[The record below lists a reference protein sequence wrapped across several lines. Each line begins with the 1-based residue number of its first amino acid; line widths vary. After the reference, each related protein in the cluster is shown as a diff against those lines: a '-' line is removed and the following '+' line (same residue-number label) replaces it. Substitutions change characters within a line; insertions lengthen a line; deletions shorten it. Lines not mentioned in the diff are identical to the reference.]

1 MLNFKATVFLID
13 ALVIVLGTLNNLLN
27 LLMKQTVL
35 IVIVFYLSVQ
45 PLFSQENLGIPPS
58 PTVASFVTVEKDSV
72 NSSGKIVHN
81 IPLWDM
87 TLGKYSFPISLNYS
101 SSGVRI
107 EETPSY
113 VGTGWNFSAG
123 GVITRSVMD
132 HPDDI
137 NNTDHGSGILHTNIL
152 NEIETFSNGIDS
164 GGYNESVARDFF
176 RYKINEDNLETR
188 NDTQPDLFYFIFF
201 NYSGKFLFNKN
212 KEIVSL
218 SNDNFKYSYTLDN
231 SDQSLKT
238 FTIID
243 TNGIEYLFS
252 EREYSK
258 THYNSNSQWEFLS
271 ARVKRQRQLDYYS
284 SWHLTRVI
292 TPNGLEMFFDYEDET
307 LSYQMKDSEMGKICE
322 TQQCED
328 ANIGD
333 TTYYDIQNNTA
344 LATTDFEINT
354 KKIKNITSDFFSI
367 QFNNTQREDL
377 NGGLKLSDIIIKDS
391 NDKIVENY
399 NFKYSYF
406 LSPNIPSSDNYEY
419 KRLKLDAVLKN
430 NKNFENFEYY
440 TNYNLPHRKSNE
452 QDFWGYFNDNNA
464 SSLVPKVY
472 TTFNGQ
478 SPEYHIFPP
487 LNETVVYEYGNVDRN
502 VNPSRIHMG
511 MLKKITYK
519 TSGYKEFFYEPNDF
533 TLDKYTNGTTT
544 LKGNGVRVNRIE
556 YFDGQK
562 IENLNY
568 TYNSPTTGISS
579 GRVSHL
585 PKFATHI
592 PWNFVYNYRSEYGLG
607 YFSPKRV
614 SWFGLFI
621 PTQYWEWDYSQD
633 PPVQVYRG
641 IRNCFNVGA
650 YGVVLN
656 NSPTNNPSIY
666 FASTTRRFST
676 TQIPLASNINEA
688 LVYEYISV
696 KEGING
702 EKQYNFNILGGVD
715 VLIPSNYNIENFIQK
730 PSYATNYWYSLTYDG
745 NSLYQNN
752 PPCSQSITVN
762 TVESYTNFFEYL
774 PFVNLSGFSH
784 PYAPKPNWNKY
795 FGQLKNYTYINED
808 GFKEYKEEYEYD
820 LKGDL
825 VNSNTNKQIKSLK
838 YRLFNRPIGWGISTD
853 NKPFTGP
860 TAWIWSFYDI
870 YYNIGLSPTNITRT
884 NFYNN
889 ESLSVIK
896 TYDNEY
902 VYGNFLRKTTHENS
916 SGDILSTTFK
926 YPLDFHSSE
935 TSLVQD
941 IFGNWSSVTQNNVY
955 WHMTARNMV
964 NYPIETVKKINGNV
978 VSSQINLFSTFPSQH
993 PSGSILPISIYN
1005 LETNES
1011 PYNYTYATALSN
1023 SSGYLVN
1030 KDENMVKKITFDSYY
1045 AGNVQQYQKTDDQKT
1060 FILWGYNRTKPIAVV
1075 EGAHFGEINRWLRL
1089 DYGESMQYIQDLSN
1103 QDTDEFSEQQLR
1115 LWLDNLRRA
1124 INNHSQEVRM
1134 RYFTHDP
1141 LIGVTSMTDS
1151 RGETVYYNYD
1161 GFNRLKHVKD
1171 QDGNILSEN
1180 DYNYKN

>member
-1 MLNFKATVFLID
+1 M
-13 ALVIVLGTLNNLLN
+13 
-27 LLMKQTVL
+27 
-35 IVIVFYLSVQ
+35 
-45 PLFSQENLGIPPS
+45 
-58 PTVASFVTVEKDSV
+58 
-72 NSSGKIVHN
+72 
-81 IPLWDM
+81 
-87 TLGKYSFPISLNYS
+87 
-101 SSGVRI
+101 
-107 EETPSY
+107 
-113 VGTGWNFSAG
+113 
-123 GVITRSVMD
+123 
-132 HPDDI
+132 
-137 NNTDHGSGILHTNIL
+137 
-152 NEIETFSNGIDS
+152 
-164 GGYNESVARDFF
+164 
-176 RYKINEDNLETR
+176 
-188 NDTQPDLFYFIFF
+188 
-201 NYSGKFLFNKN
+201 
-212 KEIVSL
+212 SL

-292 TPNGLEMFFDYEDET
+292 TPNGLEIFFDYEDET

-344 LATTDFEINT
+344 FATTDFEINT

-377 NGGLKLSDIIIKDS
+377 NGGLKLSNIIIKDS

-419 KRLKLDAVLKN
+419 KRLKLDAIIKN

-487 LNETVVYEYGNVDRN
+487 LNETVVYEYGSVDRN

-633 PPVQVYRG
+633 PPVQTYQG
-641 IRNCFNVGA
+641 IFDCFDVGIF
-650 YGVVLN
+650 GLVLN
-656 NSPTNNPSIY
+656 HSPTHNPNSY
-666 FASTTRRFST
+666 FASTTRRFSSS
-676 TQIPLASNINEA
+676 QIALASNINEA

-696 KEGING
+696 KEGGNG

-752 PPCSQSITVN
+752 PPCSQSLTVN

-853 NKPFTGP
+853 NKPSTGP

-902 VYGNFLRKTTHENS
+902 VYGNFLRKTTHESS

-926 YPLDFHSSE
+926 YPLDFQSGNNLYSEMVQRNILYDNIEVVQEVNNNITSAQINEYILDSSSILLKRSYQLE
-935 TSLVQD
+935 TSNTD
-941 IFGNWSSVTQNNVY
+941 Y
-955 WHMTARNMV
+955 
-964 NYPIETVKKINGNV
+964 NYSYAQP
-978 VSSQINLFSTFPSQH
+978 Q
-993 PSGSILPISIYN
+993 SGSFNGFL
-1005 LETNES
+1005 
-1011 PYNYTYATALSN
+1011 
-1023 SSGYLVN
+1023 N
-1030 KDENMVKKITFDSYY
+1030 KDVQMVKKIEYDLFNSR
-1045 AGNVQQYQKTDDQKT
+1045 GKPLQYHSKDD
-1060 FILWGYNRTKPIAVV
+1060 IYHSIIWGYNDSYPLAVLDGISYNTANSLFLSSTGKTFSDLALLSDNDV
-1075 EGAHFGEINRWLRL
+1075 DEATEQTLRDKL
-1089 DYGESMQYIQDLSN
+1089 ILLSS
-1103 QDTDEFSEQQLR
+1103 TITS
-1115 LWLDNLRRA
+1115 DNIRVKA
-1124 INNHSQEVRM
+1124 AT
-1134 RYFTHDP
+1134 FDP
-1141 LIGVTSMTDS
+1141 LIGLTSVIDS
-1151 RGETVYYNYD
+1151 RRNTLYYKYD
-1161 GFNRLKHVKD
+1161 EFHRLKNVKD
-1171 QDGNILSEN
+1171 KDGNILSEN
-1180 DYNYKN
+1180 EYNYTN

>member
-511 MLKKITYK
+511 MLKKITFK
-519 TSGYKEFFYEPNDF
+519 TSGFKEFFYEPNDF

-592 PWNFVYNYRSEYGLG
+592 PWNFVYSTINGPRITNPSFGGSVQFYKLPIYRTDTNGNQIFVGYEICVEYYNRANY
-607 YFSPKRV
+607 
-614 SWFGLFI
+614 
-621 PTQYWEWDYSQD
+621 DYT
-633 PPVQVYRG
+633 
-641 IRNCFNVGA
+641 
-650 YGVVLN
+650 
-656 NSPTNNPSIY
+656 PTNNSNSY
-666 FASTTRRFST
+666 FSMSTRRFSSS
-676 TQIPLASNINEA
+676 QIPLASNINEA

-696 KEGING
+696 KEGSNG
-702 EKQYNFNILGGVD
+702 EKQYNFDVLGALD
-715 VLIPSNYNIENFIQK
+715 FLIPSIYDSDKFIQQQ
-730 PSYATNYWYSLTYDG
+730 SYKTSFWRTNLDPYETQAQVCPNFPRPIGHYTL
-745 NSLYQNN
+745 NQFNLFYQYAN
-752 PPCSQSITVN
+752 ITG
-762 TVESYTNFFEYL
+762 E
-774 PFVNLSGFSH
+774 SH

>member
-1 MLNFKATVFLID
+1 
-13 ALVIVLGTLNNLLN
+13 
-27 LLMKQTVL
+27 MKKTVL
-35 IVIVFYLSVQ
+35 LAIVFFLYIQ
-45 PLFSQENLGIPPS
+45 PAVSQENLGIPPS

-87 TLGKYSFPISLNYS
+87 PLGKHSFPISLNYS

-176 RYKINEDNLETR
+176 RYKINDDNLETR
-188 NDTQPDLFYFIFF
+188 NDTQPDLFYFNFF

-292 TPNGLEMFFDYEDET
+292 TPNGLEIFFDYEDET

-344 LATTDFEINT
+344 FATTDFEINT

-377 NGGLKLSDIIIKDS
+377 NGGLKLSNIIIKDS

-419 KRLKLDAVLKN
+419 KRLKLDAIIKN

-487 LNETVVYEYGNVDRN
+487 LNETVVYEYGSVDRN

-633 PPVQVYRG
+633 PPVQIYQG
-641 IRNCFNVGA
+641 IFDCFNVGA

-752 PPCSQSITVN
+752 PPCSQSLTVN

-853 NKPFTGP
+853 NKPSTGP

-902 VYGNFLRKTTHENS
+902 VYGNFLRKTTHESS

-926 YPLDFHSSE
+926 YPLDFQSGNNLYSEMVQRNILYDNIEVVQEVNNNITSAQINEYILDSSSILLKRSYQLE
-935 TSLVQD
+935 TSNTD
-941 IFGNWSSVTQNNVY
+941 Y
-955 WHMTARNMV
+955 
-964 NYPIETVKKINGNV
+964 NYSYAQP
-978 VSSQINLFSTFPSQH
+978 Q
-993 PSGSILPISIYN
+993 SGSFNGFL
-1005 LETNES
+1005 
-1011 PYNYTYATALSN
+1011 
-1023 SSGYLVN
+1023 N
-1030 KDENMVKKITFDSYY
+1030 KDVQMVKKIEYDLFNSR
-1045 AGNVQQYQKTDDQKT
+1045 GKPLQYHSKDD
-1060 FILWGYNRTKPIAVV
+1060 IYHSIIWGYNDSYPLAVLDGISYNTANSLFLSSTGKTFSDLALLSDNDV
-1075 EGAHFGEINRWLRL
+1075 DEATEQTLRDKL
-1089 DYGESMQYIQDLSN
+1089 ILLSS
-1103 QDTDEFSEQQLR
+1103 TITS
-1115 LWLDNLRRA
+1115 DNIRVKA
-1124 INNHSQEVRM
+1124 AT
-1134 RYFTHDP
+1134 FDP
-1141 LIGVTSMTDS
+1141 LIGLTSVIDS
-1151 RGETVYYNYD
+1151 RRNTLYYKYD
-1161 GFNRLKHVKD
+1161 EFHRLKNVKD
-1171 QDGNILSEN
+1171 KDGNILSEN
-1180 DYNYKN
+1180 EYNYTN